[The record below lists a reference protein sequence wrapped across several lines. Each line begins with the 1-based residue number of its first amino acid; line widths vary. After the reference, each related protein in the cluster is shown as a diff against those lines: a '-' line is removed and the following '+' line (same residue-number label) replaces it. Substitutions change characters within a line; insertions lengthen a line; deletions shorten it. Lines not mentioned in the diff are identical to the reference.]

1 MLPARRPGS
10 SQAGP
15 DERRIDAGLRRS
27 DFYAVASSPDQTSID
42 RSAPVGFRLTPQD
55 TSFFSLFTSSA
66 QLLVEATRE
75 LTRFLEVEPSKRQAV
90 ADRLKELEHAADD
103 ATHELINKVNT
114 SFITPFDREDIHNLA
129 ASLDDCMDYIEETAD
144 LIVLYRMGEIP
155 EGLAEQFEILARM
168 AEVTAEAM
176 PRLRSMKDLKSYW
189 IEINR
194 LENQADSLHRK
205 MVAALFNNSPDPVN
219 LIKVKAI
226 VDGFENAADA
236 FEKVAHVVEGIAVKE
251 S

>member
-1 MLPARRPGS
+1 
-10 SQAGP
+10 
-15 DERRIDAGLRRS
+15 
-27 DFYAVASSPDQTSID
+27 
-42 RSAPVGFRLTPQD
+42 
-55 TSFFSLFTSSA
+55 
-66 QLLVEATRE
+66 VEATRE
-75 LTRFLEVEPSKRQAV
+75 LTRFLEGEPSQRQAV
-90 ADRLKELEHAADD
+90 ADRLKDLEHAADD
-103 ATHELINKVNT
+103 ATHELINKVNS

-144 LIVLYRMGEIP
+144 LIVLYRMGEVP
-155 EGLAEQFEILARM
+155 DGLAEQFEILARM

-176 PRLRSMKDLKSYW
+176 PRLQSMKDLKSYW

-205 MVAALFNNSPDPVN
+205 MVASLFNNAVDPITV
-219 LIKVKAI
+219 IKVKAI

-236 FEKVAHVVEGIAVKE
+236 FEKVAHAVEGIAVKE

>member
-1 MLPARRPGS
+1 M
-10 SQAGP
+10 
-15 DERRIDAGLRRS
+15 
-27 DFYAVASSPDQTSID
+27 
-42 RSAPVGFRLTPQD
+42 GFRLTPQD
-55 TSFFSLFTSSA
+55 TSFFTLFTSSA

-75 LTRFLEVEPSKRQAV
+75 LTRFLEVEPSQRQAV
-90 ADRLKELEHAADD
+90 ADRLKDLEHAADD
-103 ATHELINKVNT
+103 ATHELINKVNS

-176 PRLRSMKDLKSYW
+176 PRLQSMKDLKSYW

-205 MVAALFNNSPDPVN
+205 MVASLFNNSVDAVT

-236 FEKVAHVVEGIAVKE
+236 FEKVAHAVEGIAVKE

>member
-15 DERRIDAGLRRS
+15 DEHRIDAGLRRS

-75 LTRFLEVEPSKRQAV
+75 LTRFLEVEPSQRQAE

-103 ATHELINKVNT
+103 ATHEVINKVNS

-205 MVAALFNNSPDPVN
+205 MVAALFVNTPDPINV
-219 LIKVKAI
+219 IKVKAI
-226 VDGFENAADA
+226 VDGFEDAADA

>member
-1 MLPARRPGS
+1 M
-10 SQAGP
+10 
-15 DERRIDAGLRRS
+15 
-27 DFYAVASSPDQTSID
+27 
-42 RSAPVGFRLTPQD
+42 GFRITPQD
-55 TSFFSLFTSSA
+55 TSFVTLFTAQA

-75 LTRFLEVEPSKRQAV
+75 LTRFLEVDLSKRQMV
-90 ADRLKELEHAADD
+90 ADRLKDLEHAADE
-103 ATHELINKVNT
+103 ATHELISKVNS

-129 ASLDDCMDYIEETAD
+129 ASLDDCMDLIEETGD
-144 LIVLYRMGEIP
+144 LIVLYHVGDIP

-176 PRLRSMKDLKSYW
+176 PRLRSLKDLKSYW

-194 LENQADSLHRK
+194 LENQADTLHRK
-205 MVAALFNNSPDPVN
+205 QVAGLFTNSPDPIE
-219 LIKVKAI
+219 LIKAKAI
-226 VDGFENAADA
+226 VDGFEDAADA

>member
-1 MLPARRPGS
+1 MLPARRPGR

-15 DERRIDAGLRRS
+15 DEHRIDAGLRRS

-75 LTRFLEVEPSKRQAV
+75 LTRFLEVEPAKRQAV
-90 ADRLKELEHAADD
+90 ADRLKDLEHAADD
-103 ATHELINKVNT
+103 ATHELINKVNS

-129 ASLDDCMDYIEETAD
+129 ASLDDCMDFIEETAD
-144 LIVLYRMGEIP
+144 LIVLYRVGEIP

-176 PRLRSMKDLKSYW
+176 PRLRSLKDLKSYW

-219 LIKVKAI
+219 VIKVKAI

>member
-1 MLPARRPGS
+1 M
-10 SQAGP
+10 
-15 DERRIDAGLRRS
+15 
-27 DFYAVASSPDQTSID
+27 
-42 RSAPVGFRLTPQD
+42 GFRLTPQD
-55 TSFFSLFTSSA
+55 TSFFTLFTSSA

-75 LTRFLEVEPSKRQAV
+75 LTRFLEVDPSQRQEV
-90 ADRLKELEHAADD
+90 ADRLKDLEHAADD
-103 ATHELINKVNT
+103 ATHELLNKVNS

-129 ASLDDCMDYIEETAD
+129 ASLDDCMDYIEESAD
-144 LIVLYRMGEIP
+144 LIVLYRMGAIP
-155 EGLAEQFEILARM
+155 DGLAEQFEILARM

-176 PRLRSMKDLKSYW
+176 PRLQSMKDLKSYW

-219 LIKVKAI
+219 VIKVKAI

-236 FEKVAHVVEGIAVKE
+236 FEKVAHAVEGIAVKE